1 VKGVHS
7 KYMAPD
13 QGEQG
18 YTLVE
23 VLVVMVI
30 VGILATGVVFMFA
43 NPSARVR
50 SQAFTMLGELNQAR
64 SEAVNRNIDVRVTF
78 LPGAAATD
86 EDGYRIW
93 VDDWDAGGGGPGSD
107 GVYTAGSDTLVLETF
122 FPLAVQF
129 YDKNGTDGPGVD
141 PEGGGLNLEN
151 GDSDDDGIE
160 FDGADEFV
168 FTARGIAE
176 DSGSAALDNTGFVY
190 IYLPASPAD
199 HTTMRAPPYALV
211 VTTGTGRVRI
221 ARWDKSDAAWRT
233 K

>member
-1 VKGVHS
+1 VKGVQPKS
-7 KYMAPD
+7 RTGN
-13 QGEQG
+13 QNEQG

-23 VLVVMVI
+23 VIVVMVI

-50 SQAFTMLGELNQAR
+50 AQTFTMLGELNQAR

-78 LPGAAATD
+78 LKGAAATD

-93 VDDWDAGGGGPGSD
+93 IDEDADSA
-107 GVYTAGSDTLVLETF
+107 YTAGTDILIQETV
-122 FPLAVQF
+122 FPLALQF

-141 PEGGGLNLEN
+141 PEGGGLDLED

-168 FTARGIAE
+168 FTARGTAE
-176 DSGSAALDNTGFVY
+176 DSGSAVLDNPGYVY
-190 IYLPASPAD
+190 IYMPASPAD
-199 HTTMRAPPYALV
+199 HTTMRAAPYALV
-211 VTTGTGRVRI
+211 VTPNTGRIRI
-221 ARWDKSDAAWRT
+221 ARWDKTDAAWRT